1 MAANFAQTPEQ
12 VKSAVAT
19 VIQNNPAY
27 AEMLGFYGRLF
38 DAQEKSKSSIRLE
51 PLQIPDDVRAVKAQE
66 KFPLIEIR
74 DFVYDSVESAN
85 LFVTIG
91 KLAEEA
97 NPKLA
102 ASASI
107 LLKAVDTKFDPE
119 SLFSAFLNGNEALF
133 ENISKALE
141 IEKQVLGFITYN
153 SLKPCLS
160 AAAVQLAAYLHKN
173 EPWLKG
179 YCPICGSTPILS
191 ILEGEGARS
200 LICSFC
206 WHSWS
211 VKRVYC
217 PFCDSS
223 DNKHLH
229 YFFSEEE
236 TDFRVDL
243 CDHCHKYLKTLDTRQ
258 ADRLIYPPLEQVA
271 TLHLDIKAREEGFE
285 PGVKLYME
293 G

>member
-51 PLQIPDDVRAVKAQE
+51 PLQIPDDVRAVKARE

-179 YCPICGSTPILS
+179 YCPICGSAPILS

>member
-51 PLQIPDDVRAVKAQE
+51 PLQIPDDVRAVKARE

-179 YCPICGSTPILS
+179 YCPICGSAPILS

-285 PGVKLYME
+285 PGVRLYME

>member
-1 MAANFAQTPEQ
+1 MTANFAQTPQQ
-12 VKSAVAT
+12 VNRVVDT

-27 AEMLGFYGRLF
+27 AAMLGFYGRLF
-38 DAQEKSKSSIRLE
+38 EAQEESKSRLRID
-51 PLQIPDDVRAVKAQE
+51 PQQIPDDVRAVKARE
-66 KFPLIEIR
+66 KFPLIEIK
-74 DFVYDSVESAN
+74 DFVFDKVESAN
-85 LFVTIG
+85 LFVAIG
-91 KLAEEA
+91 KLAKEA

-107 LLKAVDTKFDPE
+107 ILNAFDTKLEPAG
-119 SLFSAFLNGNEALF
+119 LFSAFLNGNEALF
-133 ENISKALE
+133 ENVSEALE

-153 SLKPCLS
+153 SLKPCLC
-160 AAAVQLAAYLHKN
+160 AGADQLAAYLSKD

-179 YCPICGSTPILS
+179 YCPICGSAPILS

-217 PFCDSS
+217 PFCDNS
-223 DNKHLH
+223 DNKDLH
-229 YFFSEEE
+229 YFFNEEE
-236 TDFRVDL
+236 TEIRVDL
-243 CDHCHKYLKTLDTRQ
+243 CDKCHKYLKTLDTRQ
-258 ADRLIYPPLEQVA
+258 TDRLIYPPLEQVS

-293 G
+293 S

>member
-1 MAANFAQTPEQ
+1 MTANFALTPDQ
-12 VKSAVAT
+12 VKRAVDT
-19 VIQNNPAY
+19 VIRNNPVY
-27 AEMLGFYGRLF
+27 ADILGFYGRLF
-38 DAQEKSKSSIRLE
+38 EAQEESKSRLRIE
-51 PLQIPDDVRAVKAQE
+51 PLQIPDDVLAVKAQE
-66 KFPLIEIR
+66 KFPLIEIK
-74 DFVYDSVESAN
+74 DFAYDQVESAN

-91 KLAEEA
+91 KLATEA
-97 NPKLA
+97 SPKLA

-107 LLKAVDTKFDPE
+107 LLKAVDTNLEPE
-119 SLFSAFLNGNEALF
+119 SLFGALLNGNEALF
-133 ENISKALE
+133 ENISEELE

-153 SLKPCLS
+153 SLKPCLCTG
-160 AAAVQLAAYLHKN
+160 AVQLSAYLNKD

-179 YCPICGSTPILS
+179 YCPICGSAPILS

-217 PFCDSS
+217 PFCDNS
-223 DNKHLH
+223 DNKDLH

-236 TDFRVDL
+236 KDLRVDL
-243 CDHCHKYLKTLDTRQ
+243 CDKCHKYLKTLDTRK
-258 ADRLIYPPLEQVA
+258 ADRLIYPPLEQVS

-285 PGVKLYME
+285 PGVKLFME
-293 G
+293 E

>member
-1 MAANFAQTPEQ
+1 MTANFAQTPEQ
-12 VKSAVAT
+12 VNRAVDT

-27 AEMLGFYGRLF
+27 ADMLGFYGRLF
-38 DAQEKSKSSIRLE
+38 DAQEQSKSRLQIE

-66 KFPLIEIR
+66 KFPLIEIK
-74 DFVYDSVESAN
+74 DFVYDSAESAH

-91 KLAEEA
+91 KLAKEA

-102 ASASI
+102 ASAAII
-107 LLKAVDTKFDPE
+107 LNAVDTKLDPE
-119 SLFSAFLNGNEALF
+119 KLFSAFLNGNEALF
-133 ENISKALE
+133 ENVSQALE

-153 SLKPCLS
+153 SLKPCLC
-160 AAAVQLAAYLHKN
+160 AGAVQLAAYLSKN
-173 EPWLKG
+173 EPWMKG
-179 YCPICGSTPILS
+179 YCPICGSAPILS

-223 DNKHLH
+223 DSKGLH

-236 TDFRVDL
+236 PNLRVDL
-243 CDHCHKYLKTLDTRQ
+243 CDQCHKYLKTLDTRQ
-258 ADRLIYPPLEQVA
+258 ADRLIYPPLEQVS

-285 PGVKLYME
+285 SGVRLYME
-293 G
+293 S

>member
-1 MAANFAQTPEQ
+1 MTTNFALTPDQ
-12 VKSAVAT
+12 VQRAVDT
-19 VIQNNPAY
+19 VIQNYPAY
-27 AEMLGFYGRLF
+27 ADILGFYGRLF
-38 DAQEKSKSSIRLE
+38 EAQEESTHRLRIE

-66 KFPLIEIR
+66 RFSLIEIK
-74 DFVYDSVESAN
+74 DFVYDRVESAD
-85 LFVTIG
+85 LFVTICM
-91 KLAEEA
+91 LAIEA

-107 LLKAVDTKFDPE
+107 LIRAVDKNLEPA
-119 SLFSAFLNGNEALF
+119 SLFSAFLNGDEAFF
-133 ENISKALE
+133 ENISRDLE

-153 SLKPCLS
+153 SLKPCLCMG
-160 AAAVQLAAYLHKN
+160 AVQLSAYLSKN
-173 EPWLKG
+173 APWLKG
-179 YCPICGSTPILS
+179 YCPICGSAPILS

-206 WHSWS
+206 WHTWP

-223 DNKHLH
+223 ENKDLH
-229 YFFSEEE
+229 YMFSDAEKGL
-236 TDFRVDL
+236 RVDL
-243 CDHCHKYLKTLDTRQ
+243 CDKCNKYLKTLDTREV
-258 ADRLIYPPLEQVA
+258 DRLIYPPLEQVS

-293 G
+293 S